1 MASAVSSAWRLAAVR
16 PLPRFSRR
24 RTSLFR
30 AVPGVREWIVKDW
43 FVGDKGFGG
52 KCRLGSGI
60 RASSWADISLSV
72 MVV

>member
-1 MASAVSSAWRLAAVR
+1 MASAVASAWCLAAAR
-16 PLPRFSRR
+16 PMPRFSRR

-30 AVPGVREWIVKDW
+30 TVPGVRGLIVKDY

-52 KCRLGSGI
+52 KCRLWSGI